1 MKNFKDFYL
10 TISKIL
16 KNGDFLMIKGS
27 NATKLYEVS
36 NKLLKG
42 QINAV

>member
-1 MKNFKDFYL
+1 
-10 TISKIL
+10 
-16 KNGDFLMIKGS
+16 MIKGS